1 MTNMKKT
8 ANKCGVNFTL
18 REYSTGKPY
27 LYFDFINEYAEDL
40 KRDRVFATGGQ
51 YAANLV
57 GFEGKIEG
65 TIKIST
71 QIIPI
76 EVIALA
82 AGGNVA
88 TGADVA
94 VREIIKVT
102 EAGKLTLSEDPIAGS
117 LYVYKL
123 DKDCEGDPAA
133 TEATAKAVTIEG
145 AAVGDKYVAYYFK
158 TSTDAKTVVFNENN
172 TSDFYTLDGYTK
184 MKDTDGL
191 DSIEY
196 VKGYKLQPQQA
207 ITLTYNGGSDP
218 ISLDVTF
225 DILTD
230 DEGNTYSHTRV

>member
-1 MTNMKKT
+1 MKKT

-18 REYSTGKPY
+18 TEYGTKKPY
-27 LYFDFINEYAEDL
+27 LFFDFINEYAEDL

-57 GFEGKIEG
+57 GFEKAIEG

-76 EVIALA
+76 ELIALTV
-82 AGGNVA
+82 GGKVESGAELAKREVLKA
-88 TGADVA
+88 TG
-94 VREIIKVT
+94 
-102 EAGKLTLSEDPIAGS
+102 GKITLSETPIAGTI
-117 LYVYKL
+117 YVYKL

-133 TEATAKAVTIEG
+133 TTATEKAVTLTGATEG
-145 AAVGDKYVAYYFK
+145 EKYVAYYFMQN
-158 TSTDAKTVVFNENN
+158 SDAKTVVFNENN
-172 TSDFYTLDGYTK
+172 TSGFYTIDGYTK

-191 DSIEY
+191 DSMEY
-196 VKGYKLQPQQA
+196 VKGYKVQPQQA

-218 ISLDVTF
+218 ISLDATF

-230 DEGNTYSHTRV
+230 DDGNAYSHTRV

>member
-1 MTNMKKT
+1 MKKT

-18 REYSTGKPY
+18 REYGTNKPY

-40 KRDRVFATGGQ
+40 KRDRSFATGGQ

-57 GFEGKIEG
+57 GFEGKLEG

-82 AGGNVA
+82 AGGSIT
-88 TGADVA
+88 TGADIA
-94 VREIIKVT
+94 VREVIKVT
-102 EAGKLTLSEDPIAGS
+102 EVGKLNLSESPIAGS

-123 DKDCEGDPAA
+123 DKDCDGEPAA
-133 TEATAKAVTIEG
+133 TEATDKVVTVTG

-158 TSTDAKTVVFNENN
+158 TSAEAKTVIFNENN
-172 TSDFYTLDGYTK
+172 TSAFYTLDGYTK
-184 MKDTDGL
+184 MKDTEGL

-207 ITLTYNGGSDP
+207 IALTYNGGSDP

-225 DILTD
+225 DILAD